1 MTYGPAP
8 SGDPAIFERRQVI
21 GISVIFA
28 ILFILLSIGLGHMFD
43 VMDQEIHFKAE
54 RRIVKICHDGTR
66 IYEYHGQTMTSSRE
80 PILPEA
86 CP

>member
-8 SGDPAIFERRQVI
+8 SGDPAVFKRRQII
-21 GISVIFA
+21 GAIVFFA
-28 ILFILLSIGLGHMFD
+28 VLFILLSIGLRHTFD
-43 VMDQEIHFKAE
+43 VMDQNIKFRAE

-66 IYEYHGQTMTSSRE
+66 IYEYQGQTMISSRE